1 MNTSINDS
9 SRLTSLRVER
19 LFEGK
24 SRVVTV
30 SVIVSIAL
38 SWYLFTKSIDF
49 KLWLAINLLSNLIR
63 AGIIF
68 SFNRGKDKNL
78 GSWFYRKHEVIL
90 GLSYVLT
97 GITWGMTAMFLSKTD
112 LSQSLLVIMFAF
124 GVLFGGI
131 AGSSTSRVISYCYSI

>member
-1 MNTSINDS
+1 MNTSINNS

-90 GLSYVLT
+90 VLSYVLT
-97 GITWGMTAMFLSKTD
+97 GIT
-112 LSQSLLVIMFAF
+112 
-124 GVLFGGI
+124 
-131 AGSSTSRVISYCYSI
+131 